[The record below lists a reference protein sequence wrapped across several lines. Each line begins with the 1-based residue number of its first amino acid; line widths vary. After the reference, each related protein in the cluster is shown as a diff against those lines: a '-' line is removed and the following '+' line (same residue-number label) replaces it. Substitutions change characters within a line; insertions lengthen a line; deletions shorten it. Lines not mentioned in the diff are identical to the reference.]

1 MRRHDYGQSS
11 NLLVGSQSSYQGTT
25 LEYRRLKFGEGSMDS
40 SLQDSSVLALREA
53 LAYD

>member
-11 NLLVGSQSSYQGTT
+11 NLLVGSQSSYQGKA
-25 LEYRRLKFGEGSMDS
+25 LSGGDLAFGESSMDS